1 MSWSRRAWLT
11 AAVAAAVGAGIGRAA
26 EAQTAVRVIVF
37 PGLSNLPLFAAQSQ
51 GFFAKHGVNVEII
64 NTPNSG
70 ELREG
75 LAQGRYHIAHGGVD
89 NAVAMAEVAKVDVA
103 VIMGGDGGLNHLF
116 VQPEIQSYEDLRG
129 KTVIVDAP
137 NTAFALLLYKML
149 QEKGLKKGDYEV
161 KSVGATFQRLEAML
175 KDKSYA
181 AAMLNPP
188 FSIRAKREGLKDM
201 GSAID
206 VIGPYQSGSAWVVR
220 TWGQANADTLVR
232 YTKAYVEGLRWAMNP
247 ANKAA
252 AVTLLSERL
261 KLAQDV
267 TAEAYEMAG
276 DPRKGFAKDAKFDMD
291 GFKNVLK
298 LRAEI
303 LGQWGGVPPGPDKY
317 LDLSYHERA
326 LAGL

>member
-1 MSWSRRAWLT
+1 MSWSRRALIT
-11 AAVAAAVGAGIGRAA
+11 AALAAAVSMEIGRGAQ
-26 EAQTAVRVIVF
+26 AQTPLKVIVF
-37 PGLSNLPLFAAQSQ
+37 PGLSNLPLFAAESQ
-51 GFFAKHGVNVEII
+51 GLFAKHGVKVEII

-70 ELREG
+70 ELRDG

-116 VQPEIQSYEDLRG
+116 VQPEIKSFEDLRG
-129 KTVIVDAP
+129 KKVLVDAP

-149 QEKGLKKGDYEV
+149 QEKGLKKGDYQV
-161 KSVGATFQRLEAML
+161 QPLGATFQRLDAML
-175 KDKSYA
+175 KDKSNA

-188 FSIRAKREGLKDM
+188 FSIRAKKEGLKDM

-220 TWGQANADTLVR
+220 SWGQANADTLVR
-232 YTKAYVEGLRWAMNP
+232 YTKAYIEGLRWAMNP

-252 AVTLLSERL
+252 AVALLSERL
-261 KLAQDV
+261 KLPQDV

-276 DPRKGFAKDAKFDMD
+276 DPRKGFAKDAKLDME
-291 GFKNVLK
+291 GFRNVLK

-303 LGQWGGVPPGPDKY
+303 LGQWGGNPPAPDKY
-317 LDLSYHERA
+317 LDLSYYNRA
-326 LAGL
+326 LAGI